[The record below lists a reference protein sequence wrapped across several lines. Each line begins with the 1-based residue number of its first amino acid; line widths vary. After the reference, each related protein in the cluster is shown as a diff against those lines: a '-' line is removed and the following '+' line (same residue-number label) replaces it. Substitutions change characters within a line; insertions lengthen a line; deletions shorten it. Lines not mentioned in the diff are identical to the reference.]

1 MGVEYRIRMAMPS
14 RTAAEAILRK
24 AAHGCHLEMD
34 GAGGAFYSS
43 VVPMS
48 TKWPEASVSIE
59 VDGLVIC
66 LHANSDLARRVFGRI
81 VQLAASEGVVTV
93 EEL

>member
-1 MGVEYRIRMAMPS
+1 MGVEYRVRMATPS

-34 GAGGAFYSS
+34 GTGGAFYSS
-43 VVPMS
+43 AVSVP
-48 TKWPEASVSIE
+48 TKWPEASVGIE
-59 VDGLVIC
+59 ADGLVIC
-66 LHANSDLARRVFGRI
+66 LHANSDFARQVFGRI
-81 VQLAASEGVVTV
+81 VQLAAGEGVVTV